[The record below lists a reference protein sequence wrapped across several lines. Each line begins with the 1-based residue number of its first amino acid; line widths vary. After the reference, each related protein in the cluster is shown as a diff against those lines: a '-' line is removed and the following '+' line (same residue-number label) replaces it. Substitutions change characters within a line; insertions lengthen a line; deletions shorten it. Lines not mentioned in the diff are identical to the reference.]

1 MEPGC
6 TEMSDPR
13 SDGYEGPPK
22 ESRLI
27 PINIPLME
35 KMQDEMDAP
44 PVLLEREQR
53 KVVEAAIREVCEIR
67 NYGLHAVNVRTNHA
81 HAVIAAQCRP
91 ERLADALKAY
101 ATRRLREQRLIED
114 GVGVWA
120 RGRSRR
126 YLWKPRHVAAAVDYV
141 LYGQDDLPFEIGD

>member
-1 MEPGC
+1 
-6 TEMSDPR
+6 
-13 SDGYEGPPK
+13 
-22 ESRLI
+22 
-27 PINIPLME
+27 ME

-81 HAVIAAQCRP
+81 HAVIAGQCRP

-114 GVGVWA
+114 GVRVWA
-120 RGRSRR
+120 RGHNRR
-126 YLWKPRHVAAAVDYV
+126 YL
-141 LYGQDDLPFEIGD
+141 